1 MIATNDIRLNALSQ
15 EIRELFYSVTYGDV
29 NMEDLEQF
37 VIELKENNNFGN
49 LKQAIKA
56 YNDLPKYLATKYKNY
71 IDQKNTGL
79 KIWLWKPYFLVIDT
93 LNENK
98 KITINFVFSVNSI
111 IVFLGTRGKNNT
123 ILEEFKNHTKDNFI
137 FEKKQNRY
145 EYIIQ
150 DILDFNEHENLIDTV
165 LNNLLEYIS

>member
-56 YNDLPKYLATKYKNY
+56 YNDLPKYLATKYK
-71 IDQKNTGL
+71 
-79 KIWLWKPYFLVIDT
+79 
-93 LNENK
+93 
-98 KITINFVFSVNSI
+98 I
-111 IVFLGTRGKNNT
+111 I
-123 ILEEFKNHTKDNFI
+123 
-137 FEKKQNRY
+137 
-145 EYIIQ
+145 
-150 DILDFNEHENLIDTV
+150 
-165 LNNLLEYIS
+165 